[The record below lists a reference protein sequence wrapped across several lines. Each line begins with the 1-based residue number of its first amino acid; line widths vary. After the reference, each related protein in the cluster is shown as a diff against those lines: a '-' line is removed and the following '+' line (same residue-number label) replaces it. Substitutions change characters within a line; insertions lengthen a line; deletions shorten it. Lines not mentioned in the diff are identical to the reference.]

1 MSVSRRDVVKAAAL
15 GGAVM
20 VSGCATASGQATSTE
35 GAKMIHHVLFWL
47 KRPGSAEDRDQL
59 IAGLRTLADIPVVR
73 SLHIG
78 VPASTE
84 QRGVVDGSFDVS
96 ELMAFDSVADEKIY
110 QDHPIHRA
118 FVARCEHLWDRV
130 RVYDVLAV

>member
-1 MSVSRRDVVKAAAL
+1 MTVSRREMVKAAAL

-20 VSGCATASGQATSTE
+20 VSAGACATTPAAPG
-35 GAKMIHHVLFWL
+35 KLYHHVLFWL
-47 KRPGSAEDRDQL
+47 KRPGSAADRDAL
-59 IAGLRTLADIPVVR
+59 IAGLRTLAEIPVVR
-73 SLHIG
+73 SLEIG

-96 ELMAFDSVADEKIY
+96 ELMTFDSVADEKIY

-118 FVARCEHLWDRV
+118 FVAKCEHLWDKV
-130 RVYDVLAV
+130 RVYDVIAV